1 MWTRFFPL
9 SYKLR
14 KLLSQNDI
22 GDVQIVKAEI
32 GNSFS
37 RTSRYVEKKLGGGA
51 LLVVGIY
58 TLHFVFMVF
67 NGEEPESIQAIGHCL
82 DNG

>member
-14 KLLSQNDI
+14 KLLSQNEI
-22 GDVQIVKAEI
+22 GDVQIVKAKI
-32 GNSFS
+32 GSS
-37 RTSRYVEKKLGGGA
+37 VSHTSRYVEKNLGGGA

-67 NGEEPESIQAIGHCL
+67 NGEEPESIQATAHCL
-82 DNG
+82 DSG